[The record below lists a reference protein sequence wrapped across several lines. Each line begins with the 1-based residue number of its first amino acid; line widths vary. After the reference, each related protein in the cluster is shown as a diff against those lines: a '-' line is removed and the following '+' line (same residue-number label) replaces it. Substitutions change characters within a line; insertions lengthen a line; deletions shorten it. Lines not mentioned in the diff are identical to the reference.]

1 MKVLSANR
9 RSAVCYTYLYKVR
22 LVNNTFTPVVT

>member
-1 MKVLSANR
+1 MKVLSVNR

-22 LVNNTFTPVVT
+22 FVNTFTPVVT

>member
-1 MKVLSANR
+1 MKVISVN

-22 LVNNTFTPVVT
+22 FVNTFTPVVT